1 MGNKTSQL
9 QSGYQTIASAI
20 EFVAKHRQQQ
30 PRLGDIAQH
39 LKLSEPYL
47 QRLFS
52 DWAGVSP
59 KQYLQYLTK
68 EHAKQQLQSES
79 VLDAALTLSLSG
91 SGRLHDLMVNW
102 EAMTPGEYKQHGKGL
117 AIQYASC
124 SSPFG
129 QCFVASTDRGICQ
142 LAFYD
147 QKNQRKELEEQLHRD
162 WCEAEIL
169 QAPESIEQY
178 ATQIFGKPRTK
189 SSLKLLLKGSKF
201 QLKVWEALL
210 AIPKGKVLSYQQVAA
225 MIGSPSAT
233 RAVAS
238 AIAKNNIGYL
248 IPCHR
253 VIRASGEFSNYR
265 WGKTRKLAM
274 LGWEASKAD
283 TTQGASK

>member
-1 MGNKTSQL
+1 MANKTSQQ

-79 VLDAALTLSLSG
+79 VLDAALTSGLSG

-117 AIQYASC
+117 TIQYASC

-129 QCFVASTDRGICQ
+129 QCFVASTNRGICQ

-147 QKNQRKELEEQLHRD
+147 QENERKALEVQLHLD
-162 WCEAEIL
+162 WYQANIRH
-169 QAPESIEQY
+169 APETIGQY
-178 ATQIFGKPRTK
+178 AAQIFGKATGNA
-189 SSLKLLLKGSKF
+189 SLKLLLKGSKF

-210 AIPKGKVLSYQQVAA
+210 AIPEGKILCYQQVAV
-225 MIGSPSAT
+225 MIGAPASV

-238 AIAKNNIGYL
+238 AIAKNQIGYL

-253 VIRASGEFSNYR
+253 VIRANGEFSNYR
-265 WGKTRKLAM
+265 WGKTRKQAM
-274 LGWEASKAD
+274 LGWEASRSD
-283 TTQGASK
+283 PD